1 MFSSLPS
8 ISLLLLSWALLSS
21 CREQQ
26 LFTSSVTYCEPPET
40 LLIQQFYV
48 AYFPSNHS
56 LSFNISAA
64 SVEPNV
70 NVTANLYLNV
80 YGMGPV
86 NVTLDLCNIL
96 HGALCPLPMYNFTG
110 ADSIPLPSSLSVSI
124 PGIAYKMPDIE
135 AFAQLTLTQV
145 GTGQVKACVQSTLS
159 NGWTTH
165 QPAVEW
171 ATGGIALFA
180 FLSAFWQSIYPDSL
194 APFRFVELF
203 YLYQTIVSSNFLSIN
218 YPSVYRSFGLNFAWA
233 MGLFSSSSST
243 IQQSVTNMRHL
254 TGGHLDDRSSD
265 TAVGFVNRKLSPYNF
280 PGKSALVIPS
290 SSSPSNSDFSVA
302 DFSSLAAFFTAP
314 APTAD
319 PSSFKQLSS
328 STDVQTVTSASS
340 NVLQAGVPIYVSSV
354 HIPTANASTTI
365 FLVSLM
371 VLAITVA
378 IFAVGRV
385 LLIISQRRNWKR
397 TKLER
402 ATTAFPWFVK
412 AWFLRVTA
420 IIFAPIVI
428 FALYQWTLKDSW
440 LAVLLAV
447 ISFLGVVGAIAF
459 VSFVIIRYAF
469 QKDSASL
476 FSHREYLISYGALF
490 AQYRTSQFPFYL
502 VALAIFFL
510 KAVVIAA
517 VEGHGQ
523 TQVILWVIIEAFLV
537 IATLVLRP
545 HQTRGGDVLSTY
557 LAITRLV
564 SAGLFIAFIE
574 GLAVAPIPRTV
585 IAVIIAVMW
594 SVAVLVMFV
603 SILLN
608 TGVQRLWKKPQSVA
622 SSPTLASS
630 ENSSVLEKGKNGES
644 VTVVRSPSSFSLAGR
659 PINPTP
665 EQNIPLDPRAIQPY
679 PSSSI
684 MLTASDA
691 QSSPRVE
698 HSSVGSSTLGSVL
711 PRRWSVTPS
720 TPPMSL
726 PMSPPMSTSQSSG
739 SAFTISQVSSSPQ
752 SPYSPHLRSTPEHG
766 H

>member
-1 MFSSLPS
+1 
-8 ISLLLLSWALLSS
+8 
-21 CREQQ
+21 
-26 LFTSSVTYCEPPET
+26 
-40 LLIQQFYV
+40 
-48 AYFPSNHS
+48 
-56 LSFNISAA
+56 
-64 SVEPNV
+64 
-70 NVTANLYLNV
+70 
-80 YGMGPV
+80 MGPV

-159 NGWTTH
+159 NGWSTH

-354 HIPTANASTTI
+354 HIPTANAFTTI

-371 VLAITVA
+371 VLAITVT

-412 AWFLRVTA
+412 AWFLRV
-420 IIFAPIVI
+420 
-428 FALYQWTLKDSW
+428 
-440 LAVLLAV
+440 
-447 ISFLGVVGAIAF
+447 
-459 VSFVIIRYAF
+459 VSHFYTSSLIHNNHGPKIRP
-469 QKDSASL
+469 L
-476 FSHREYLISYGALF
+476 
-490 AQYRTSQFPFYL
+490 
-502 VALAIFFL
+502 
-510 KAVVIAA
+510 
-517 VEGHGQ
+517 
-523 TQVILWVIIEAFLV
+523 
-537 IATLVLRP
+537 
-545 HQTRGGDVLSTY
+545 
-557 LAITRLV
+557 
-564 SAGLFIAFIE
+564 
-574 GLAVAPIPRTV
+574 
-585 IAVIIAVMW
+585 
-594 SVAVLVMFV
+594 
-603 SILLN
+603 
-608 TGVQRLWKKPQSVA
+608 
-622 SSPTLASS
+622 
-630 ENSSVLEKGKNGES
+630 
-644 VTVVRSPSSFSLAGR
+644 SFSR
-659 PINPTP
+659 P
-665 EQNIPLDPRAIQPY
+665 
-679 PSSSI
+679 
-684 MLTASDA
+684 
-691 QSSPRVE
+691 
-698 HSSVGSSTLGSVL
+698 
-711 PRRWSVTPS
+711 
-720 TPPMSL
+720 
-726 PMSPPMSTSQSSG
+726 
-739 SAFTISQVSSSPQ
+739 
-752 SPYSPHLRSTPEHG
+752 
-766 H
+766 

>member
-1 MFSSLPS
+1 
-8 ISLLLLSWALLSS
+8 
-21 CREQQ
+21 
-26 LFTSSVTYCEPPET
+26 
-40 LLIQQFYV
+40 
-48 AYFPSNHS
+48 
-56 LSFNISAA
+56 
-64 SVEPNV
+64 
-70 NVTANLYLNV
+70 
-80 YGMGPV
+80 
-86 NVTLDLCNIL
+86 
-96 HGALCPLPMYNFTG
+96 
-110 ADSIPLPSSLSVSI
+110 
-124 PGIAYKMPDIE
+124 MPDIE

-159 NGWTTH
+159 NGWSTH

-180 FLSAFWQSIYPDSL
+180 FLFAFWQSIYPDSL

-243 IQQSVTNMRHL
+243 FQQSVTNMRHL

-290 SSSPSNSDFSVA
+290 SSSHRITTSPWQISARLQPSLPPGTHV
-302 DFSSLAAFFTAP
+302 
-314 APTAD
+314 D

-328 STDVQTVTSASS
+328 STNVQTVTSASS

-354 HIPTANASTTI
+354 HIPTANAFTTI

-385 LLIISQRRNWKR
+385 LLIIAQRRNWKS

-402 ATTAFPWFVK
+402 ASTAFPWFVK

-440 LAVLLAV
+440 LAVALAV
-447 ISFLGVVGAIAF
+447 ISFLGVFGAIAF

-469 QKDSASL
+469 QNDSASL

-490 AQYRTSQFPFYL
+490 AQYRTSQYPFYS

-510 KAVVIAA
+510 KAVIVAA

-537 IATLVLRP
+537 ITTLVLRP

-574 GLAVAPIPRTV
+574 GWPWRLYREPI
-585 IAVIIAVMW
+585 I
-594 SVAVLVMFV
+594 
-603 SILLN
+603 LN
-608 TGVQRLWKKPQSVA
+608 TGIQRLWKKSQSVPPSPA
-622 SSPTLASS
+622 SASS
-630 ENSSVLEKGKNGES
+630 ENSSVLEKGKFGES
-644 VTVVRSPSSFSLAGR
+644 VTITRSPSSFSLAGR

-665 EQNIPLDPRAIQPY
+665 EHNIPLDQRVLQPY
-679 PSSSI
+679 PSSST
-684 MLTASDA
+684 MLTTSEA
-691 QSSPRVE
+691 QSSPRIEHNSVE
-698 HSSVGSSTLGSVL
+698 SSTLGSVL

-720 TPPMSL
+720 TPPISP
-726 PMSPPMSTSQSSG
+726 PMSPPMPTSQSSG

-752 SPYSPHLRSTPEHG
+752 SPYSPHLRSTPEHAMLQSDLDEHRSLDRVDTG
-766 H
+766 TTPPSSPRFETLTIEHPSWGVRLPYHGDPLTVHQCYTVTDKFSSTDF